1 MIKLIETKD
10 NFRVRASVLPFL
22 SQRQRQLQRYLQRAR
37 GRTEER
43 GKGQRQGKGRGEGIG
58 QSHRISPP
66 ASDRRRSRLRAK
78 AVGTESIDR
87 SAQSDLSQMADA
99 HTRQVR
105 WRVDWRPG
113 PARGPPAL
121 PARTIQLGKGS
132 CRGRRKSNGGCK
144 GMGKGK
150 GYRPRRFPSAPLPGE
165 ARQS

>member
-1 MIKLIETKD
+1 M
-10 NFRVRASVLPFL
+10 LPFL

-37 GRTEER
+37 GRNEER

-78 AVGTESIDR
+78 AVGAECIDR

-121 PARTIQLGKGS
+121 PARMIRLGKGS
-132 CRGRRKSNGGCK
+132 AEADRRATAAAKACARAKDTGQGSSPGPRFRAKRGRIDNYPGG
-144 GMGKGK
+144 
-150 GYRPRRFPSAPLPGE
+150 R
-165 ARQS
+165 

>member
-1 MIKLIETKD
+1 MSESKAK
-10 NFRVRASVLPFL
+10 ASAKVPAKGT
-22 SQRQRQLQRYLQRAR
+22 RE
-37 GRTEER
+37 GM
-43 GKGQRQGKGRGEGIG
+43 GKGAKANARVNAEAKAQGN
-58 QSHRISPP
+58 RIASARP
-66 ASDRRRSRLRAK
+66 ASDRRRSRLGAK
-78 AVGTESIDR
+78 AVGTESMDR
-87 SAQSDLSQMADA
+87 SAQSDQSQTADA
-99 HTRQVR
+99 HARQVR

-113 PARGPPAL
+113 PARGPPGL